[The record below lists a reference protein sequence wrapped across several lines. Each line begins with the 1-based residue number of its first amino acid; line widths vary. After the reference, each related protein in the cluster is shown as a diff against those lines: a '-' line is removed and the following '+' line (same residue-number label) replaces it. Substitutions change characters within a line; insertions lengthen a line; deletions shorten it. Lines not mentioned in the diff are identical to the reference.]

1 MVDPFAKPSK
11 KKRFFKVL
19 KTIFLTKIPMNLLF
33 LLIIIALSIFGFES
47 ITSNGKNETP
57 TGYAVL
63 EQECPECV
71 CEEKETDC
79 SLCPVKTKVETQ
91 NVIYYKCPQG
101 ALVKDLSECMDQLP
115 DVPEEY
121 SGTVEGITLAIDNIE
136 LEKDEETT
144 GFVTGVEY
152 TIINKGEFPIVP
164 KIQVKVYE
172 DWTLKAKKAPANKVL
187 SPEIV
192 VSPNDYVKRQDRVR
206 IYFRGEEQTLR
217 LLLIDSLTDPDT
229 EILAV
234 TRDFELD

>member
-79 SLCPVKTKVETQ
+79 SLCPVKT
-91 NVIYYKCPQG
+91 N
-101 ALVKDLSECMDQLP
+101 
-115 DVPEEY
+115 PEEY